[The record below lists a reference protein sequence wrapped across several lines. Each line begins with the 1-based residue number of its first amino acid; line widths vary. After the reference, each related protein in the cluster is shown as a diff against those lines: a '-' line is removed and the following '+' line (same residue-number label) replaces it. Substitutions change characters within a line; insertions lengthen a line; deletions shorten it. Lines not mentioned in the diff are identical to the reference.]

1 MSSLEQAG
9 CAPALDGLFGEQ
21 GKGMAVAE
29 TGRFVGGLHTVAVFK
44 DLEAAKLAVEVLRK
58 KGFAAESIS
67 VLAKP
72 SEPLPSWGTTA
83 TSRTLETISL
93 PKLGEVLAA
102 GPLIDALDA
111 GPGRLVKAG
120 LAMSM
125 TGVGFQPHDGLIYEA
140 LVEKGGVLVAVR
152 NEPRAAD
159 AITVFHNYGG
169 GNAAI
174 GAWSG
179 RL

>member
-1 MSSLEQAG
+1 
-9 CAPALDGLFGEQ
+9 
-21 GKGMAVAE
+21 MAVAE

-44 DLEAAKLAVEVLRK
+44 DLDAAKAAVEVLRK

-67 VLAKP
+67 VVAKP
-72 SEPLPSWGTTA
+72 SEALPAWAEAA
-83 TSRTLETISL
+83 TSRALKPLAL
-93 PKLGEVLAA
+93 PGLGDVLAG
-102 GPLIDALDA
+102 GPLVDALDE
-111 GPGRLVKAG
+111 GTGQLVKSG
-120 LAMSM
+120 LAASLLK
-125 TGVGFQPHDGLIYEA
+125 VGFQSHDGRIYEA
-140 LVEKGGVLVAVR
+140 LVEKGGVLVSVR

-159 AITVFHNYGG
+159 AISVFHNYGG

>member
-1 MSSLEQAG
+1 
-9 CAPALDGLFGEQ
+9 
-21 GKGMAVAE
+21 MAVAE

-44 DLEAAKLAVEVLRK
+44 DLDAAKLAVEVLRK
-58 KGFAAESIS
+58 KGFAAEAIS

-83 TSRTLETISL
+83 TARALQPLAL
-93 PKLGEVLAA
+93 PKLGDVVAA

-111 GPGRLVKAG
+111 GAGQLVKSG
-120 LAMSM
+120 LAASM
-125 TGVGFQPHDGLIYEA
+125 VGIGFQPHDGLIYEA

-159 AITVFHNYGG
+159 ALSVFHNYGG

>member
-1 MSSLEQAG
+1 
-9 CAPALDGLFGEQ
+9 
-21 GKGMAVAE
+21 MAVAE

-44 DLEAAKLAVEVLRK
+44 DLDAAKAAVEVLRK

-67 VLAKP
+67 VVAKP
-72 SEPLPSWGTTA
+72 SEPLAVWGA
-83 TSRTLETISL
+83 AAISRALQPLTLPT
-93 PKLGEVLAA
+93 LGELVAG
-102 GPLIDALDA
+102 GPLVDALDA
-111 GPGRLVKAG
+111 GTGQLARAG
-120 LAMSM
+120 LATSM
-125 TGVGFQPHDGLIYEA
+125 VGVGFLPHDGRIYEA

-159 AITVFHNYGG
+159 AISVFHNYGG

-174 GAWSG
+174 GAWNG